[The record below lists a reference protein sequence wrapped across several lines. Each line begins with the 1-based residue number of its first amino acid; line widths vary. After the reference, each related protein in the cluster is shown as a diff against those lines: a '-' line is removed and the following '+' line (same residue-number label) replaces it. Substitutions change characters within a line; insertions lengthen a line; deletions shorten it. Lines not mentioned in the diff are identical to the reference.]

1 MSAHLLGI
9 PALLFFFILVVFV
22 LRSRRVS
29 WLDVVILVCFGYY
42 LGGSTFGVLL
52 NEIVTDLGSIVGGVH

>member
-22 LRSRRVS
+22 IRSRRVS
-29 WLDVVILVCFGYY
+29 WLDVAILVCFGYY
-42 LGGSTFGVLL
+42 LGGSTFGTLL